1 MVADL
6 VDPETEDFP
15 ALLGEAAVAELVAID
30 KFAVP
35 VSMELLAVDFNVKS
49 SVAVDDRK
57 VETILIDCVLRDR
70 ANTCL
75 IKRSIKPPLPFGD
88 HFGI

>member
-6 VDPETEDFP
+6 VDPEAEDLP
-15 ALLGEAAVAELVAID
+15 ALLGEAAVAELIAVD
-30 KFAVP
+30 QFAVP
-35 VSMELLAVDFNVKS
+35 ISVKLLAVDFNVKP

-57 VETILIDCVLRDR
+57 VETILVDCVLRDR
-70 ANTCL
+70 ANACF
-75 IKRSIKPPLPFGD
+75 IKRPVEPPLPFGD